1 MSVDEVF
8 NEYLQ
13 QFVDIVENGSSEK
26 DEVSDEAISLPSL
39 NEFGEPIEILNRS
52 TLFTSDLDLDLSES
66 LKQNKSK
73 KIGKNE
79 QPSISV

>member
-39 NEFGEPIEILNRS
+39 NEFSEPIEILNRS